1 MSKFNK
7 GRFLAIEKVGVLL
20 SIVCA
25 IHCLSLPI
33 FLFFA
38 PYLASSF
45 AFSPNLEWILVLSSF
60 LLAAIILVLDF
71 RKHRQPLPLYFLVLG
86 IIIKLADMFLD
97 NQSYSWLFG
106 ILLGLVISLAYWV
119 NYTHK
124 KSCSCKISA

>member
-1 MSKFNK
+1 
-7 GRFLAIEKVGVLL
+7 
-20 SIVCA
+20 
-25 IHCLSLPI
+25 
-33 FLFFA
+33 
-38 PYLASSF
+38 
-45 AFSPNLEWILVLSSF
+45 
-60 LLAAIILVLDF
+60 LDF

-106 ILLGLVISLAYWV
+106 ILLGLMISLAYWV

>member
-97 NQSYSWLFG
+97 NQPYSWLFG